1 MRLGVN
7 IPKEIYDQIK
17 ESRPEVNV
25 SQVCREALEK
35 RVALYE
41 RARARAAE
49 DDVDKEAARLASSV
63 RNLLIEPDWVSFALD
78 DAQEWLGAVDK
89 EEWEN
94 FLDIWYDL
102 EEFGMSPLIK
112 TTNLLFE
119 RIREYED
126 WFMAQDRVGN
136 YGAAWSKAVGDYER
150 AWVDYV
156 SKVRLKVDPL
166 YRYQYGKVTP

>member
-1 MRLGVN
+1 MRLGIN
-7 IPKEIYDQIK
+7 IPREIYDQIK
-17 ESRPEVNV
+17 ESRPEVNL
-25 SQVCREALEK
+25 SQVCREALEQRISLGERAIA
-35 RVALYE
+35 RVA
-41 RARARAAE
+41 E
-49 DDVDKEAARLASSV
+49 DGMEGEVTRLAQSV
-63 RNLLIEPDWVSFALD
+63 RNLLMEPDWAGYAREDARDWLRVVS
-78 DAQEWLGAVDK
+78 K
-89 EEWEN
+89 EEWEQ
-94 FLDIWYDL
+94 FIDLWYDL

-166 YRYQYGKVTP
+166 YRYQYGEVAP